1 MPKLIYK
8 IETNIIIFIHIIGV
22 EDHLEKAF
30 ILIVNHDRVWSKFN
44 KVHNVHYVLAHHLLK
59 KMIFLWD

>member
-30 ILIVNHDRVWSKFN
+30 ILIVNHDRV
-44 KVHNVHYVLAHHLLK
+44 
-59 KMIFLWD
+59 